1 MIVRVLNFFFVGLA
15 ALSCLAL
22 YRVSENTRVAR
33 VELSQVN
40 RQIAQEKVTM
50 NVLQAEWQR
59 VANPARIQQLA
70 QTRLGMND
78 SPTVEMSS
86 FEMLPR
92 RGESV
97 IDNNPVQNASMTSSS
112 PASDG
117 ASVHLIAANGN

>member
-1 MIVRVLNFFFVGLA
+1 MMVRVLNFFFVGLA

-22 YRVSENTRVAR
+22 YRVSENTRIAS

-59 VANPARIQQLA
+59 VAAPARIQQLA
-70 QTRLGMND
+70 QTRLGMSD
-78 SPTVEMSS
+78 SPTIEMSS

-92 RGESV
+92 RGESL
-97 IDNNPVQNASMTSSS
+97 DNNPVQNASMTASS
-112 PASDG
+112 ASG
-117 ASVHLIAANGN
+117 ASIHLVAANGN